1 MKQVENNIEGN
12 RIVEPQ
18 RMGRWISVL
27 YRQFQSF
34 INHALKDIDISSSEY
49 IFLITLYYREGV
61 SQETLSSH
69 LYIDK
74 AATARAINLLES
86 KGYVIRKKDEVDR
99 RKNRIYVTEK
109 GLSVKENL
117 NKALNDWN
125 EIITEGLDSKTIEQL
140 NYNLREMSMKVTKL
154 NCNEQEEN

>member
-1 MKQVENNIEGN
+1 MKEEENNS
-12 RIVEPQ
+12 VEVDHIAEPP

-34 INHALKDIDISSSEY
+34 INHALKDLDISSSEY
-49 IFLITLYYREGV
+49 AFLLTLYYREGV

-99 RKNRIYVTEK
+99 RKNRIYITEK
-109 GLSVKENL
+109 GLSVKGDL
-117 NKALNDWN
+117 KKALNEWN

-140 NYNLREMSMKVTKL
+140 SYNLREMSLKVTNL
-154 NCNEQEEN
+154 T